1 MTNNKLRP
9 LTESSLL
16 TAITVIIGL
25 IGIYV
30 PFAILFWTLPLTIIT
45 ARHDLRFGV
54 LGTLISSIILCLF
67 LTPVTA
73 IPLVVS
79 SAPLALTLG
88 YGFKHNWSAVK
99 IFATSFLASVVGTA
113 LFIVLTFYMTG
124 INLFVDQI
132 ESFKT
137 AMLDT
142 NDAFSSMGVTSEA
155 MIDAKKQTENMVHI
169 LSLVLPMIFVCNAL
183 LKLVINYM
191 ASSFILKR
199 LGTTHINSLPQFTQ
213 WHFPR
218 EFVYI
223 YAFALLGMYWGDTR
237 SISLLYQISLNAYLF
252 ANIIGLVQGLSV
264 IRFFYKEKNW
274 PAAIWIFIIIMI
286 FVNMIIAQIIALAGF
301 FDMIF
306 NYRDKFR
313 RNNN

>member
-25 IGIYV
+25 GIQF
-30 PFAILFWTLPLTIIT
+30 PFVALVWTLPLTIIT
-45 ARHDLRFGV
+45 ARHDLRYGV
-54 LGTLISSIILCLF
+54 LGTLISSAILCLF
-67 LTPVTA
+67 LTPVTI
-73 IPLVVS
+73 IPVTVN

-88 YGFKHNWSAVK
+88 YGFKHNWSAIK
-99 IFATSFLASVVGTA
+99 IFATSFLASVIGIT
-113 LFIVLTFYMTG
+113 LFIILTFYMTG
-124 INLFVDQI
+124 INLFIDQI
-132 ESFKT
+132 ESTRLSMSKIST
-137 AMLDT
+137 WL
-142 NDAFSSMGVTSEA
+142 SSMGITSEA
-155 MIDAKKQTENMVHI
+155 MIDSEKQIENALHI
-169 LSLVLPMIFVCNAL
+169 LSFTLPTMFICYAL
-183 LKLVINYM
+183 MVSIINYI
-191 ASSFILKR
+191 AGSYILKR
-199 LGTTHINSLPQFTQ
+199 IYKIYVNSLPSFTQ
-213 WHFPR
+213 WYFPR

-223 YAFALLGMYWGDTR
+223 YAFALLGRYWGGTYN
-237 SISLLYQISLNAYLF
+237 ISLLYQISLNAYLF

-274 PAAIWIFIIIMI
+274 PAAIWVFIIIMI
-286 FVNMIIAQIIALAGF
+286 FVNPVIAQIIAFAGF